1 MYTKRTDS
9 DGHHWRSSSSS
20 SSSSSLWSVETLDR
34 IAATGAGDQKTL
46 VVTSVNCGYVDFA
59 DNWAASL
66 VKQGINNF
74 VIVPLDDRA
83 QAALARVYPNNTV
96 PVLTGISPDSIQSE
110 TAEFNTDGFE
120 KLTSTRPR
128 LILAF
133 VKLGYTTMYSDVD
146 TVWRKNALAEVERM
160 GSPAV
165 LFWES
170 KPKWLSSYM
179 MYLAPTE
186 NNTFMLQ
193 KWHEEA
199 SSGRHQHDQ
208 AALNAILGYD
218 TDPGQKPGYSKDEY
232 IRLENESFPYKLAN
246 AVRFPPGVT
255 YFKASS
261 AGATK
266 DESKGVVPGKL
277 SARTSNIMS
286 NIVVV
291 IHNNWITGKQNK
303 MERFVEHGLW
313 NPSGKLGNYTCAD

>member
-1 MYTKRTDS
+1 MR
-9 DGHHWRSSSSS
+9 
-20 SSSSSLWSVETLDR
+20 
-34 IAATGAGDQKTL
+34 
-46 VVTSVNCGYVDFA
+46 
-59 DNWAASL
+59 
-66 VKQGINNF
+66 QGINNF

-83 QAALARVYPNNTV
+83 QAVLARVYPNNTV
-96 PVLTGISPDSIQSE
+96 PVLTELSPDSIQSE

-179 MYLAPTE
+179 MYLAPTD

-199 SSGRHQHDQ
+199 SSGRHSHDQ
-208 AALNAILGYD
+208 AALNAVLGYD
-218 TDPGQKPGYSKDEY
+218 TDPGQKPGYLKDYY
-232 IRLENESFPYKLAN
+232 IRLEKESFPYKLAN
-246 AVRFPPGVT
+246 AAKFPPGVT
-255 YFKASS
+255 YFKAPS
-261 AGATK
+261 AGAT
-266 DESKGVVPGKL
+266 GKL
-277 SARTSNIMS
+277 SAHTSNLKS

-291 IHNNWITGKQNK
+291 IHNNWITGKENK
-303 MERFVEHGLW
+303 LERFIEHGLW